1 MNHEKALLLAEALES
16 GKYNQ
21 GYRVLERCTVQ
32 GDGSVKVTNCCLG
45 VATRLAQE
53 AGVQM
58 TEMLDHD
65 TVVFNGNS
73 TTMAPNVRAWFGFRT
88 VGGAFGDNE
97 RDAEHIDGRVS
108 LIGLNDGGDH
118 TFADIARII
127 RENWERL

>member
-1 MNHEKALLLAEALES
+1 MNQEKALLLAEALES

-21 GYRVLERCTVQ
+21 GYRVLERHTVQ
-32 GDGSVKVTNCCLG
+32 EDGSVKVTNCCLG

-58 TEMLDHD
+58 DEVLDRSIVEFD
-65 TVVFNGNS
+65 GNS
-73 TTMAPNVRAWFGFRT
+73 TSMTPKVAAWFGFRT
-88 VGGAFGDNE
+88 QGAAFGDNE
-97 RDAEHIDGRVS
+97 KDAEQIEGRSS
-108 LIGLNDGGDH
+108 LIGLNDEGDH